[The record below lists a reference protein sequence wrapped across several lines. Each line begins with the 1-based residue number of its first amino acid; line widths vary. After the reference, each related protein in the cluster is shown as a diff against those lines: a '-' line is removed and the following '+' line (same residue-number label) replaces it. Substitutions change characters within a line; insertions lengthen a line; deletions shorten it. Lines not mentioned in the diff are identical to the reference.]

1 MTSANAT
8 PRRGSTER
16 WGVGQSGYTAGRTRD
31 PALEHD
37 LQTRNATYRHLDE
50 DEALRS
56 ELDTDDRFTG
66 RGGPLVSDPDEPPRT
81 ERSRK

>member
-1 MTSANAT
+1 MHRWMGMTPQQSPPY
-8 PRRGSTER
+8 PRPTER

-31 PALEHD
+31 PALEREV
-37 LQTRNATYRHLDE
+37 QTLNVAYRKLAE
-50 DEALRS
+50 DEALRD

-66 RGGPLVSDPDEPPRT
+66 RGGPPV

>member
-1 MTSANAT
+1 MTPTENP
-8 PRRGSTER
+8 PRQRSTER

-31 PALEHD
+31 VALEHEI
-37 LQTRNATYRHLDE
+37 QTLNVVYRHLDE

-66 RGGPLVSDPDEPPRT
+66 RGGPPAEPPR
-81 ERSRK
+81 K

>member
-1 MTSANAT
+1 MHSTEGMTPAENT
-8 PRRGSTER
+8 PRQESTEH

-31 PALEHD
+31 PALERD
-37 LQTRNATYRHLDE
+37 IQTLNVAYRNLDE

-66 RGGPLVSDPDEPPRT
+66 RGGPLAGP
-81 ERSRK
+81 SRK

>member
-1 MTSANAT
+1 MTPTEHT
-8 PRRGSTER
+8 PRQRPTEH

-31 PALEHD
+31 LALEHD
-37 LQTRNATYRHLDE
+37 IQTLNVAYRNLDE

-66 RGGPLVSDPDEPPRT
+66 RGGPLAERPR
-81 ERSRK
+81 K